1 MIHQGF
7 NTSVAPITNCMR
19 KGKFRWNEAVRKAFE
34 EIKCKM
40 NKANVLSHLNFS
52 KVFEVA
58 CNAPNVDIDGLL
70 S

>member
-1 MIHQGF
+1 
-7 NTSVAPITNCMR
+7 MR

-40 NKANVLSHLNFS
+40 NKANVLSHLNLS

-58 CNAPNVDIDGLL
+58 CNAPNVGIDGLL